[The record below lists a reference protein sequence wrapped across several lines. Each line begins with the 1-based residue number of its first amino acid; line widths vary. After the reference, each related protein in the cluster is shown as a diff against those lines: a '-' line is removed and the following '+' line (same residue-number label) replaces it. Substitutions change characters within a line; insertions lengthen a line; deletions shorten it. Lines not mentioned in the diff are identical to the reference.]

1 MRVGV
6 WHGWEWDG
14 CAHRCERFWV
24 SLMLRHSFKVFL
36 LSKASEVHLV
46 VGLLKQNFP
55 SIVHTLTNISF
66 FISINVF
73 LSLSIFLYFSIS
85 LFSLSLYL
93 LLFLSVFFF
102 LFFYLSP
109 INVFLSLSFYFS
121 TSHCSFFTPICVFLS
136 LFLSIY
142 IAFSFFLSIY
152 LFSAS
157 LFLSLFHLLFFSL
170 SLFHLLSFSLSLFHL
185 LSFSLS
191 RSPTSKC
198 KDKRPAHCVRVL
210 TTWTCGGRCFSSSF
224 TAHPKA
230 SSLLICYSNNS
241 GGDVMQKMEQKKKL
255 EQSNSLSRDNFSTQN
270 KKDGQMQLNGCH

>member
-6 WHGWEWDG
+6 WHGWEWDW

-85 LFSLSLYL
+85 LFSLSYY
-93 LLFLSVFFF
+93 FYQCFF
-102 LFFYLSP
+102 LFLYLS
-109 INVFLSLSFYFS
+109 F
-121 TSHCSFFTPICVFLS
+121 SFFTPICVFLS

-157 LFLSLFHLLFFSL
+157 LFLSLFHLLFFLSL
-170 SLFHLLSFSLSLFHL
+170 SLSSSFFLSFIFFLSLFHL

>member
-85 LFSLSLYL
+85 LFSLSYY
-93 LLFLSVFFF
+93 FYQCFF
-102 LFFYLSP
+102 LFLYLS
-109 INVFLSLSFYFS
+109 F
-121 TSHCSFFTPICVFLS
+121 SFFTPICVFLS

-142 IAFSFFLSIY
+142 IAFSFFLS
-152 LFSAS
+152 F
-157 LFLSLFHLLFFSL
+157 FLSIFSLLLFF
-170 SLFHLLSFSLSLFHL
+170 SLFHLLSFF
-185 LSFSLS
+185 LS

>member
-1 MRVGV
+1 MGGSGMGV
-6 WHGWEWDG
+6 LISVKDFEFRL
-14 CAHRCERFWV
+14 CYVTPSKF
-24 SLMLRHSFKVFL
+24 FL

-136 LFLSIY
+136 FI
-142 IAFSFFLSIY
+142 FFLS
-152 LFSAS
+152 LA
-157 LFLSLFHLLFFSL
+157 LPLLNAKISD
-170 SLFHLLSFSLSLFHL
+170 STWRESFNYVNLWGKVF
-185 LSFSLS
+185 
-191 RSPTSKC
+191 
-198 KDKRPAHCVRVL
+198 
-210 TTWTCGGRCFSSSF
+210 
-224 TAHPKA
+224 
-230 SSLLICYSNNS
+230 
-241 GGDVMQKMEQKKKL
+241 
-255 EQSNSLSRDNFSTQN
+255 
-270 KKDGQMQLNGCH
+270 